1 MNKRTKQFIAA
12 AAAGLLIG
20 GLCVSCAT
28 RRQNNDDGYDRYR
41 RNREAAIDATR
52 RMEDAEKK

>member
-1 MNKRTKQFIAA
+1 MNKRTKQFAAA

-28 RRQNNDDGYDRYR
+28 RQDNDDGYDRYR